1 MQLKLDSSLPL
12 SRLCCMICLFHNIL
26 FQYISLVGYSLVC
39 PFQFFTDD
47 TWWFIHDTFPPSCKE
62 CLAKLTSESYR
73 SICNVVIHGPNLTFL
88 SIEGFHHQIISLF
101 SGNNNNNDNKNNNN
115 NNQYPQSALY
125 KPKWLFEALV
135 RNVWKACSL
144 NFFFTPSNYCYN
156 TSTFS
161 LGNCNFFILK
171 TQI

>member
-73 SICNVVIHGPNLTFL
+73 SICNVVIHGPNLTFV
-88 SIEGFHHQIISLF
+88 SIEDFHHQIIFHFFQEIITIMITRTTIIIIITNILSQPYT
-101 SGNNNNNDNKNNNN
+101 NQND
-115 NNQYPQSALY
+115 
-125 KPKWLFEALV
+125 
-135 RNVWKACSL
+135 CSRL
-144 NFFFTPSNYCYN
+144 
-156 TSTFS
+156 
-161 LGNCNFFILK
+161 
-171 TQI
+171 